1 MTTLAN
7 SFTKA
12 AEKPKPSAPFN
23 LDEHIVDLLRD
34 EPFFAA
40 LSRRMEKIASRSVP
54 TAGVRFNEDRC
65 RFELFYNPD
74 FMGEM
79 LEQDRKY
86 VKGVLLHE
94 FYHIMLLHVTS
105 RMPKGKMTRK
115 WNIATDLAINSELSV
130 FAADSE
136 ASTGYTVESSLLP
149 MDKALI
155 PTVGP
160 FVDLKPHL
168 SAEEYMTLLPENEEE
183 EKGEGEE
190 GEGEGED
197 GEGEGGGSTDDNSEG
212 EGDASG
218 EGGESSEKPGS
229 SSGNGF
235 DDHSDWGDSDGTDEK
250 RKIAEERLKES
261 IKEAFVEAQSKGFG
275 SISQGMRRV
284 IKEVITPKVNW
295 RSILRSFVKASQRAD
310 RTSTIKRLNRRYA
323 YIHPGR
329 KAKRQ
334 AKIAVSIDQSG
345 SVSDAMLVLFYA
357 ELEKLAI
364 IADFTIVPFDTE
376 VATDHVHVWKKGER
390 HEKVRYRYGGTCFN
404 APTKWVNEH
413 KFDGHIVLTDME
425 APKPIPSNCQR
436 MWMTTKAHA
445 ERPYFQ
451 TNERVIAIND

>member
-1 MTTLAN
+1 MTPT
-7 SFTKA
+7 
-12 AEKPKPSAPFN
+12 PFN
-23 LDEHIVDLLRD
+23 LDEHIVNLLRD

-40 LSRRMEKIASRSVP
+40 LSRRMEKVASRSVP
-54 TAGVRFNEDRC
+54 TAGVAFNEDRC
-65 RFELFYNPD
+65 RFELYYNPE
-74 FMGEM
+74 FMASM
-79 LEQDRKY
+79 LEENKKF

-105 RMPKGKMTRK
+105 RLPEGKMTRK

-130 FAADSE
+130 FRQNSE
-136 ASTGYTVESSLLP
+136 TTTGYEVESSILP

-160 FVDLKPHL
+160 FVDLAPHL
-168 SAEEYMTLLPENEEE
+168 SAEEYMTLLPDNDEQEKPEENSDKS
-183 EKGEGEE
+183 KGEA
-190 GEGEGED
+190 GED
-197 GEGEGGGSTDDNSEG
+197 GEDGEKPEDG
-212 EGDASG
+212 EGDPSDGEGTASG
-218 EGGESSEKPGS
+218 GTGDQDGQGQAPGGAD
-229 SSGNGF
+229 GNGF
-235 DDHSDWGDSDGTDEK
+235 DDHSDWGSSDNADEK
-250 RKIAEERLKES
+250 RKIAEERLKEA
-261 IKEAFVEAQSKGFG
+261 IKEAYVEACTKGFG
-275 SISQGMRRV
+275 SISQGMRRT

-310 RTSTIKRLNRRYA
+310 RTSTIKRLNRRFA

-345 SVSDAMLVLFYA
+345 SVSDAMLVVFYA
-357 ELEKLAI
+357 ELEKLAT

-376 VATDHVHVWKKGER
+376 VATEHVHVWKKGER
-390 HEKVRYRYGGTCFN
+390 HEKIRYRYGGTCFD

-425 APKPIPSNCQR
+425 APKPIPSKCQR

>member
-1 MTTLAN
+1 MKTTA
-7 SFTKA
+7 TT
-12 AEKPKPSAPFN
+12 PFN

-40 LSRRMEKIASRSVP
+40 LSRRMEKVPSKSVP
-54 TAGVRFNEDRC
+54 TAGVRFNEERC

-74 FMGEM
+74 FMAEM
-79 LEQDRKY
+79 RDLDIKY

-105 RMPKGKMTRK
+105 RMPQGKMTRK

-130 FAADSE
+130 FASDGES
-136 ASTGYTVESSLLP
+136 STGYRIESSLLP
-149 MDKALI
+149 LDKALI
-155 PTVGP
+155 PTAGP
-160 FVDLKPHL
+160 FADFAPHL
-168 SAEEYMTLLPENEEE
+168 SAEEYMALLPNNEEQD
-183 EKGEGEE
+183 KGDGD
-190 GEGEGED
+190 GKSDED
-197 GEGEGGGSTDDNSEG
+197 GEPTDGEGNSPGDNEGDGESEASDSEGGGAP
-212 EGDASG
+212 GD
-218 EGGESSEKPGS
+218 KPGS
-229 SSGNGF
+229 LSDNGF
-235 DDHSDWGDSDGTDEK
+235 DDHSDWGDSEGTDER
-250 RKIAEERLKES
+250 RKIAEERLKDS
-261 IKEAFVEAQSKGFG
+261 IKEAFVEAQSRGFG
-275 SISQGMRRV
+275 SVSAGMRRV

-295 RSILRSFVKASQRAD
+295 RSVLRSFVKASQRAD

-323 YIHPGR
+323 YVHPGR

-345 SVSDAMLVLFYA
+345 SVSDAMLVVFYA
-357 ELEKLAI
+357 ELEKLAQ

-376 VATDHVHVWKKGER
+376 VVEDHIHVWKKGER
-390 HEKVRYRYGGTCFN
+390 HEKVRYRYGGTCFD

-425 APKPIPSNCQR
+425 APKPVPSKCQR
-436 MWMTTKAHA
+436 IWMTTKAHA

>member
-1 MTTLAN
+1 MKT
-7 SFTKA
+7 
-12 AEKPKPSAPFN
+12 FN

-40 LSRRMEKIASRSVP
+40 LSRRMEKVASHSVP
-54 TAGVRFNEDRC
+54 TAGVAFNEERC
-65 RFELFYNPD
+65 RFELYYNPD
-74 FMGEM
+74 FMGAL

-105 RMPKGKMTRK
+105 RMPEGKMTKK
-115 WNIATDLAINSELSV
+115 WNIATDLAINSELTV
-130 FAADSE
+130 FGSDLDSP
-136 ASTGYTVESSLLP
+136 TGYTVESSLLP
-149 MDKALI
+149 TDKALI
-155 PTVGP
+155 PTMGP
-160 FVDLKPHL
+160 FSEFPPHL
-168 SAEEYMTLLPENEEE
+168 SAEAYMNLLPDSEENEGAQGNPSDGQ
-183 EKGEGEE
+183 GEGN
-190 GEGEGED
+190 D
-197 GEGEGGGSTDDNSEG
+197 SNKSDSTD
-212 EGDASG
+212 GDD
-218 EGGESSEKPGS
+218 SSNEGS
-229 SSGNGF
+229 SSSDDGNGF
-235 DDHSDWGDSDGTDEK
+235 DDHSDWGSSDGSDEK

-261 IKEAFVEAQSKGFG
+261 IKEAYSEAQSRGFG
-275 SISQGMRRV
+275 SVSSSMKRT

-329 KAKRQ
+329 KSKRQ
-334 AKIAVSIDQSG
+334 AKIAISIDQSG
-345 SVSDAMLVLFYA
+345 SVSDSMLVAFYA
-357 ELEKLAI
+357 ELEKLAT

-376 VATDHVHVWKKGER
+376 VAEEHIHVWKKGER
-390 HEKVRYRYGGTCFN
+390 HEKVRCMHGGTCFN
-404 APTKWVNEH
+404 APTKWVNENN
-413 KFDGHIVLTDME
+413 FDGHIVLTDME

>member
-1 MTTLAN
+1 MKTTA
-7 SFTKA
+7 TT
-12 AEKPKPSAPFN
+12 PFN

-40 LSRRMEKIASRSVP
+40 LSRRMEKVPSKSVP
-54 TAGVRFNEDRC
+54 TAGVRFNEERC

-74 FMGEM
+74 FMAEM
-79 LEQDRKY
+79 RDLDIKY

-105 RMPKGKMTRK
+105 RMPQGKMTRK

-130 FAADSE
+130 FALGGES
-136 ASTGYTVESSLLP
+136 STGYRIESSLLP
-149 MDKALI
+149 LDKALI
-155 PTVGP
+155 PTAGP
-160 FVDLKPHL
+160 FADFAPHL
-168 SAEEYMTLLPENEEE
+168 SAEEYMALLPNNEEQD
-183 EKGEGEE
+183 KGDGD
-190 GEGEGED
+190 GKSDED
-197 GEGEGGGSTDDNSEG
+197 GEPTDGEGNSPGDNEGDGESEASDSEGGGAP
-212 EGDASG
+212 GD
-218 EGGESSEKPGS
+218 KPGS
-229 SSGNGF
+229 PSDNGF
-235 DDHSDWGDSDGTDEK
+235 DDHSDWGDSEGTDER

-261 IKEAFVEAQSKGFG
+261 IKEAYVEATSRGFG
-275 SISQGMRRV
+275 SVSAGMRRV

-295 RSILRSFVKASQRAD
+295 RSVLRSFVKASQRAD

-323 YIHPGR
+323 YVHPGR

-345 SVSDAMLVLFYA
+345 SVSDAMLVVFYA
-357 ELEKLAI
+357 ELEKLAQ

-376 VATDHVHVWKKGER
+376 VVEDHIHVWKKGER

-425 APKPIPSNCQR
+425 APKPVPSKCQR
-436 MWMTTKAHA
+436 IWMTTKAHA